1 MSDATVHLELPR
13 GAPVPLIVDSP
24 HSGLVYPPDFHPSAS
39 RDAIRTTWDAHV
51 DALWAAAPEV
61 GATLLHARFPRAYID
76 VNRAEDDL
84 DPAVLA
90 SPWPTPVAPTD
101 YSRRG
106 MGLVRRLALPDVP
119 MYDAPL
125 SIAAVEHRIVSCYRP
140 YRRALLDAVARAR
153 DTFGLVWHV
162 NGHSMK
168 SRGNA
173 MNVDAGAMRPDLVIS
188 DRHGTTADPVHTE
201 WLIEWWRAR
210 GFRVQRNDPYQGGD
224 LVRTI
229 GRPAAGVHSIQIEIN
244 RALYLDEDRAEP
256 GPGFVEMQQ
265 HCRACLVDVAAHLRT
280 LVTASR

>member
-1 MSDATVHLELPR
+1 MSDAAVHLDLPR
-13 GAPVPLIVDSP
+13 GTPVPLVVDSP
-24 HSGLVYPPDFHPSAS
+24 HSGLVYPPDFHPTAS

-51 DALWAAAPEV
+51 ESLWGAAPEV
-61 GATLLHARFPRAYID
+61 GATFLHALFPRAYID

-90 SPWPTPVAPTD
+90 STWPTPVAPTD

-125 SIAAVEHRIVSCYRP
+125 SIAAVEHRLATCYRP
-140 YRRALLDAVARAR
+140 YRRALHDAVEHLR
-153 DTFGLVWHV
+153 DTFGLVWHI
-162 NGHSMK
+162 NCHSMK

-188 DRHGTTADPVHTE
+188 DRHGTTADPVHAE
-201 WLIEWWRAR
+201 WLVAWWQAR

-229 GRPAAGVHSIQIEIN
+229 GRPAAGVHSLQIEIN
-244 RALYLDEDRAEP
+244 RALYLDEARAEP
-256 GPGFVEMQQ
+256 GAGFAEMQQ
-265 HCRACLVDVAAHLRT
+265 HCRACLVDVATHLRT